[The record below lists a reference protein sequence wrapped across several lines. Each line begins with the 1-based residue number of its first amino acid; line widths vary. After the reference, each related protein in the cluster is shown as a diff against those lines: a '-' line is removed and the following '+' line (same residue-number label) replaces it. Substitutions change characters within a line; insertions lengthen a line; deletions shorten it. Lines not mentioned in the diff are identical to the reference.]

1 MSDENVIIPR
11 FISRKTP
18 IEARLDGSDLIDV
31 RPQKIFL
38 FGSDSYLMAELTI
51 DSNNQKVNVNIEE
64 KRPVAGYISKED
76 MYISVIDVEGNI
88 IFHRKLLATEINK
101 ETIEIPFEVGYKLNI
116 DNTIPILLD
125 YTNDFSRII
134 DPESQLNTFVMTPLG
149 VTNPQMESYPTDI
162 IEADFIHPN
171 SIPVGSNAD
180 IIESESESESES
192 APEPIPSTPIAP
204 DTPPA
209 STDPIVSASTHT
221 GIDSATKL
229 MVSFQFKL
237 LGLCDYDIATV
248 TIDEESKLAGIKIVT
263 DSPHCHFDDE
273 LYASIKV
280 TDKQGNTTFEEKLY
294 GTNANI
300 SNTIIPFEKGYKLDI
315 FHAEPSRLRVSSGD
329 SDTLIPESKQNSFI
343 MTSIGIEN
351 TRQGSAEAIIS
362 DQFDTETLVQD
373 MSSFGD
379 SSIAPVDNVYGNM
392 NDRNHYL
399 NVVSTVE

>member
-11 FISRKTP
+11 FISGKTP

-51 DSNNQKVNVNIEE
+51 DSNNQKINVNIEE

-351 TRQGSAEAIIS
+351 TRQGSTEAIIS

>member
-1 MSDENVIIPR
+1 MSDANVIPSQLIPMK
-11 FISRKTP
+11 SP
-18 IEARLDGSDLIDV
+18 IAARLDSSDLIDV
-31 RPQKIFL
+31 RPQNINLIGKKL
-38 FGSDSYLMAELTI
+38 NSMADINI
-51 DSNNQKVNVNIEE
+51 DSKNKKININIAEKKFSSDYIPEEYIYIAVWDAKGKMVFQKKLSDAEIKEE
-64 KRPVAGYISKED
+64 K
-76 MYISVIDVEGNI
+76 
-88 IFHRKLLATEINK
+88 
-101 ETIEIPFEVGYKLNI
+101 IELPFEVGYQLEMYHP
-116 DNTIPILLD
+116 IPRRLVSSPDLC
-125 YTNDFSRII
+125 SII
-134 DPESQLNTFVMTPLG
+134 DSNSPFTLLVMTPLG
-149 VTNPQMESYPTDI
+149 VTNLQMESYPTDI

-180 IIESESESESES
+180 IIESESESES

-300 SNTIIPFEKGYKLDI
+300 SNTITPFEKGYKLDI
-315 FHAEPSRLRVSSGD
+315 FHAEPGRLRVSSGD

>member
-11 FISRKTP
+11 FVSRKTP

-180 IIESESESESES
+180 IIESESESES

-351 TRQGSAEAIIS
+351 TRQGSTEAIIS

>member
-1 MSDENVIIPR
+1 
-11 FISRKTP
+11 
-18 IEARLDGSDLIDV
+18 
-31 RPQKIFL
+31 
-38 FGSDSYLMAELTI
+38 
-51 DSNNQKVNVNIEE
+51 
-64 KRPVAGYISKED
+64 
-76 MYISVIDVEGNI
+76 
-88 IFHRKLLATEINK
+88 
-101 ETIEIPFEVGYKLNI
+101 
-116 DNTIPILLD
+116 
-125 YTNDFSRII
+125 
-134 DPESQLNTFVMTPLG
+134 
-149 VTNPQMESYPTDI
+149 
-162 IEADFIHPN
+162 
-171 SIPVGSNAD
+171 
-180 IIESESESESES
+180 
-192 APEPIPSTPIAP
+192 
-204 DTPPA
+204 
-209 STDPIVSASTHT
+209 
-221 GIDSATKL
+221 

-300 SNTIIPFEKGYKLDI
+300 SNTITPFEKGYKLDI
-315 FHAEPSRLRVSSGD
+315 FHAEPGRLRVSSGD

>member
-180 IIESESESESES
+180 IIESESESES

-351 TRQGSAEAIIS
+351 TRQGSTEAIIS

>member
-180 IIESESESESES
+180 IIESESES

-351 TRQGSAEAIIS
+351 TRQGSTEAIIS

>member
-11 FISRKTP
+11 FVSRKTP

-149 VTNPQMESYPTDI
+149 VTNPKMESYPTDI

-180 IIESESESESES
+180 IIESEST
-192 APEPIPSTPIAP
+192 AEPTTSTPIAP
-204 DTPPA
+204 DTPSA
-209 STDPIVSASTHT
+209 STDLIVSASTRT
-221 GIDSATKL
+221 GIDSTTKL

-237 LGLCDYDIATV
+237 LGVCDYDIATV

-280 TDKQGNTTFEEKLY
+280 TDKQGHITFEEKLY

-362 DQFDTETLVQD
+362 DQFDTEKLVQD

-379 SSIAPVDNVYGNM
+379 SSIAPVDNVYGYM
-392 NDRNHYL
+392 GEKNHYQ
-399 NVVSTVE
+399 NVVSHVE

>member
-1 MSDENVIIPR
+1 MSDINVTSPHFIPMK
-11 FISRKTP
+11 SP
-18 IEARLDGSDLIDV
+18 ITARLDNSDLIDE
-31 RPQKIFL
+31 RPQKINFL
-38 FGSDSYLMAELTI
+38 GNKLNSIADVNI
-51 DSNNQKVNVNIEE
+51 DSKNKKITINIAEKKFSSDYIPEEYIYIAVWDAKGKMVFQKKLSDAEIKEE
-64 KRPVAGYISKED
+64 K
-76 MYISVIDVEGNI
+76 
-88 IFHRKLLATEINK
+88 
-101 ETIEIPFEVGYKLNI
+101 IELPFEVGYQLEMYHP
-116 DNTIPILLD
+116 IP
-125 YTNDFSRII
+125 SRLVSSPDLYSII
-134 DPESQLNTFVMTPLG
+134 DSNSPFTLLVMTPLG
-149 VTNPQMESYPTDI
+149 VTNPKMESYPTDI

-171 SIPVGSNAD
+171 SVSVGVNAD
-180 IIESESESESES
+180 VIEPAST
-192 APEPIPSTPIAP
+192 AEPTTSTPIAP
-204 DTPPA
+204 DTPSA

-315 FHAEPSRLRVSSGD
+315 FHAEPGRLRVSSGD

-351 TRQGSAEAIIS
+351 TRQRSTEAIIS
-362 DQFDTETLVQD
+362 DQFDTEKLVQD